1 MRGDQRNGVLVVKAD
16 ITPFVA
22 TLAMMSIAGER
33 PTLTARTPPYDT
45 ARYGAAVVAPPRS
58 GWKLD
63 APVNSI
69 RCDSLIAMRLRRKTT
84 MTLGWTA
91 QALRMGTK
99 THLSHL
105 VHWQGKENK
114 KNRHAS

>member
-1 MRGDQRNGVLVVKAD
+1 M
-16 ITPFVA
+16 
-22 TLAMMSIAGER
+22 
-33 PTLTARTPPYDT
+33 
-45 ARYGAAVVAPPRS
+45 
-58 GWKLD
+58 
-63 APVNSI
+63 NSI